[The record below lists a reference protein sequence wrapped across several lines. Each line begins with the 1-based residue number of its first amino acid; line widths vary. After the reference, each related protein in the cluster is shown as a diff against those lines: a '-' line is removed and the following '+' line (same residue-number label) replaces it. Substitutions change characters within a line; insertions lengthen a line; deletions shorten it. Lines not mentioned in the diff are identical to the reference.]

1 MDHAVVAVDLETTGF
16 DPEVDRIIE
25 IGAVRLEPT
34 ADGGLEAGER
44 FATFVDPGRP
54 LPPAIGRLTG
64 IADAHLAGAPQ
75 PSEAVS
81 AFAAFAKDAWLAGH
95 NVAFDVAFL
104 ERQGLAPG
112 AVCLDTVELA
122 SILYPGAPSYA
133 LQSLAAD
140 TAIDAGSA
148 HRALDDALT
157 CGALLGVLLDRA
169 RGLDPLILEEATAH
183 AAFLGPAS
191 AAFFASALRT
201 AVRGSWEAASPLA
214 AGLSANGTAAPGS
227 ALVSPERPG
236 APPPDVPAAFAPDG
250 ALASAF
256 PGYEPRAEQ
265 VELAL
270 AVESTMAQ
278 GGVLL
283 AEAGTGI
290 GKSIAYLVPAIA
302 RAARRERVV
311 VSTHTLPLQDQL
323 VLRDLPALQDAL
335 GTSVA
340 VAVQKGRSNYLCPR
354 RWQMMRGSAATR
366 EEARLILKTL
376 VWRTTTES
384 GDRAELNL
392 FGSEGTLWSR
402 ICADDEGCDSR
413 RCARTPGGCYLER
426 ARAAA
431 GKAGIV
437 VVNHALL
444 LQNARGRA
452 GLLPDAEHV
461 VVDEAHRL
469 EDVAADAFGLS
480 LDQARLRRDIERVAH
495 SPLVIDSLKDPDL
508 AETAAHMRNECA
520 GALERTAETFGT
532 LGDLVPRAGM
542 EDRLRVTA
550 GLRASDELWLPVE
563 LAAERLGDSLAEVIA
578 AGERLA
584 ARAADEDRAADLVS
598 GAAELS
604 RAKSGL
610 ARAVHQPRPGD
621 IVWLALGHAGVALR
635 VAPSHVGAALR
646 RGLVEPHRSIVFT
659 SATLAVARSLAFTLE
674 RFGIADVAA
683 TLRVG
688 SPFDYARQAALV
700 VPTDISYPHEESF
713 AAEVASIVEETG
725 RALQGRTMVLFTAH
739 SAMRDVAARLSG
751 LEEAGIA
758 VLTQGVDGSRRS
770 LLRRFASG
778 RAVLLGTQSFWE
790 GVDLP
795 GDVLRCVVIA
805 KLPFAV
811 PDDPLVEGRAER
823 YEDPFREF
831 HLPQAVLRLRQ
842 GFGRLIRTRSDRGA
856 VVLLDRRVLTREYGP
871 AFLLSLPP
879 ARLQRVESG
888 AVAGALASWCAQPDD
903 GPR

>member
-1 MDHAVVAVDLETTGF
+1 MVAVDLETTGF

-44 FATFVDPGRP
+44 FATFVDPGTP
-54 LPPAIGRLTG
+54 LPAAIGRLTG
-64 IADAHLAGAPQ
+64 IADAHLAGAPG

-112 AVCLDTVELA
+112 AVCLDTAELA

-140 TAIDAGSA
+140 AALDAGSA

-169 RGLDPLILEEATAH
+169 RGLDPLILEEAAAH
-183 AAFLGPAS
+183 AALLGPPS
-191 AAFFASALRT
+191 AAFFISALRT
-201 AVRGSWEAASPLA
+201 AVRGSWAAATPPA
-214 AGLSANGTAAPGS
+214 AGLSANRTAAPPGYGS
-227 ALVSPERPG
+227 PSPGRPG
-236 APPPDVPAAFAPDG
+236 APALDVPAAFARDG
-250 ALASAF
+250 PLASGF

-270 AVESTMAQ
+270 AVESAMAQ
-278 GGVLL
+278 GGALV

-302 RAARRERVV
+302 RAARTERVI

-323 VLRDLPALQDAL
+323 VLRDLPALQEAL
-335 GTSVA
+335 GTGVS

-354 RWQMMRGSAATR
+354 RWQILRGSVATR
-366 EEARLILKTL
+366 DEARLLLKTL

-384 GDRAELNL
+384 GDRAELNF
-392 FGSEGTLWSR
+392 FGSEAPLWSR

-431 GKAGIV
+431 AKAGIV

-495 SPLVIDSLKDPDL
+495 SPLVIDSLKDPGL
-508 AETAAHMRNECA
+508 AEAAARVRDECA
-520 GALERTAETFGT
+520 RALERTAETFGT

-542 EDRLRVTA
+542 DDRLRVTA

-563 LAAERLGDSLAEVIA
+563 LAAERLGDSLAAVIA
-578 AGERLA
+578 ACERLA

-598 GAAELS
+598 GAAEL
-604 RAKSGL
+604 
-610 ARAVHQPRPGD
+610 ARARAGLGRGIHQPRPGD
-621 IVWLALGHAGVALR
+621 IVWLALGHAGVARR

-646 RGLVEPHRSIVFT
+646 RGLVEPHRSVVFT

-674 RFGIADVAA
+674 RFGIADIAA

-688 SPFDYARQAALV
+688 SPFDYASQAALV

-713 AAEVASIVEETG
+713 ASEVAGIVEETG
-725 RALQGRTMVLFTAH
+725 RALEGRTMVLFTAH

-758 VLTQGVDGSRRS
+758 VLTQGVDGSRRA

-831 HLPQAVLRLRQ
+831 HLPHAVLRLRQ

-879 ARLQRVESG
+879 ARLQRVEAG
-888 AVAGALASWCAQPDD
+888 AVAGAVASWCARSQDV
-903 GPR
+903 RR